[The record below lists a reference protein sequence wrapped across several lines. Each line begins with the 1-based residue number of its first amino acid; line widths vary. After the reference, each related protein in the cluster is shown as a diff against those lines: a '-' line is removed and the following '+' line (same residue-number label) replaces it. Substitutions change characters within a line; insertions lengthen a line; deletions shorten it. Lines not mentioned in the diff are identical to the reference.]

1 MRAVGCMAKVG
12 LGNSHLLKN
21 FLTKTRI
28 QGSWMDRF
36 FQRV

>member
-1 MRAVGCMAKVG
+1 MAKVG

-28 QGSWMDRF
+28 QGRWMDKL